1 LYFLGAQNLIELRLV
16 DTLLKKLVTELDE
29 IKVLLIDNIKNF

>member
-1 LYFLGAQNLIELRLV
+1 MIRYSMSFIGAQNLIELRLV

-29 IKVLLIDNIKNF
+29 IKV